1 MFFLPFAP
9 HKRFLPPNIRFI
21 PANAAATTNK
31 CKSHACFA
39 KFLLT
44 KVAMLILIKI
54 YFLILL
60 TQTFIDR
67 KNGKKVKLFNLALT
81 FG

>member
-1 MFFLPFAP
+1 
-9 HKRFLPPNIRFI
+9 
-21 PANAAATTNK
+21 
-31 CKSHACFA
+31 
-39 KFLLT
+39 
-44 KVAMLILIKI
+44 MLILIKI